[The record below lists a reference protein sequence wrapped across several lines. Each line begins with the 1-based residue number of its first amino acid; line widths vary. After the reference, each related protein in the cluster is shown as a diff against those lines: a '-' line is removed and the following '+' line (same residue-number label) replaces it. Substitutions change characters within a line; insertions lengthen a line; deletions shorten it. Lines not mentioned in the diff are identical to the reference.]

1 MAENSFQFLDRR
13 VQYAFTVIV
22 SLILSHLDFIENGFS
37 LTFNFASFAINCI
50 YITIALLIF
59 NKIIEF
65 LDHRIPW
72 ANGSKNRIF
81 WQISSTILIYFFIQ
95 SIIIFGIEPRISQYS
110 GTPFRIIF
118 TYTIGI
124 FLVIILNL
132 LYLISYF
139 KHKRKEK
146 EKADAAA
153 IDHSQFLHGTKKG
166 KKVAIPKSSFLLFYI
181 DAGIVFGIIDK
192 HQKIILK
199 ESLSELEK
207 TLDTSQFFR
216 ANRKQIISKKAVEK
230 VEFTI
235 NESGNG
241 IVKLDFTTEE
251 VSISRRRMSLFKKWL

>member
-37 LTFNFASFAINCI
+37 LTFNFASFAINCV

-59 NKIIEF
+59 NQIIKY
-65 LDHRIPW
+65 LDHKIPW
-72 ANGSKNRIF
+72 RNGDKNRIF
-81 WQISSTILIYFFIQ
+81 WQMSSTMLIYIFIQ
-95 SIIIFGIEPRISQYS
+95 SIIIFGIEPIISQYT
-110 GTPFRIIF
+110 GTLFRIIF
-118 TYTIGI
+118 TYAIGI

-132 LYLISYF
+132 LYLTFYF

-146 EKADAAA
+146 EKIDSTA

-166 KKVAIPKSSFLLFYI
+166 KRVAIPKSSFLLFYI
-181 DAGIVFGIIDK
+181 DAGIVFGIIDE

-207 TLDTSQFFR
+207 VLDTTLFFR
-216 ANRKQIISKKAVEK
+216 ANRKQIIAKKAVEK
-230 VEFTI
+230 VEFTV

-241 IVKLDFTTEE
+241 IIKLDFTPEE
-251 VSISRRRMSLFKKWL
+251 VSISRRRVALFKKWL